1 VSSTTSIWQSTRPP
15 LPNSGPIV
23 EKGTGSLPPVPEL
36 SGGIVGIIVKALLGS
51 IGSFLAGLI
60 EPLMATVQ
68 RLIGIKR
75 MPWLF
80 LTPNLVAV
88 GVFALF
94 PVLLNV
100 YYAFTGSDRV
110 YPGERPFVGTDNF
123 RILLN
128 CGDYTNPSSC
138 TRDLFWRALYN
149 TAAFVPV
156 QVIALTIVSLIT
168 ALVLNRP
175 LRGLGFFRAIFF
187 LPVML
192 SPVVVALVWRW
203 ILQRQGLL
211 NGLAGGVG
219 LGPFDWLGTPSFSFF
234 WSVFVTV
241 WARMGFYTLILLAGL
256 QAIPRDVYEAA
267 KMDSASPWRVFS
279 KITLPLLQP
288 TLLVVV
294 VLGTIGAV
302 QTFDELYVL
311 TGGGPGSATLLLIQH
326 IYETGFAASPRNLG
340 LAAAASLLVGVV
352 LLLLTLLQFR
362 FARRSYDG

>member
-1 VSSTTSIWQSTRPP
+1 MQQFARR
-15 LPNSGPIV
+15 LA
-23 EKGTGSLPPVPEL
+23 
-36 SGGIVGIIVKALLGS
+36 GGAGS
-51 IGSFLAGLI
+51 ILGNLI
-60 EPLMATVQ
+60 EPPMNAVQ
-68 RLIGIKR
+68 RLIGIRR

-88 GVFALF
+88 ALFALF
-94 PVLLNV
+94 PVLLNI
-100 YYAFTGSDRV
+100 YYSVTGSDRI
-110 YPGERPFVGTDNF
+110 YPGERPYVGGENF
-123 RILLN
+123 RVLLS
-128 CGDYTNPSSC
+128 CTDYTNPATCS
-138 TRDLFWRALYN
+138 RDLFWRALYN

-156 QVIALTIVSLIT
+156 QVIALTVISLIT

-175 LRGLGFFRAIFF
+175 IRGRGFFRAMYF

-192 SPVVVALVWRW
+192 SPVVVALIWRW

-211 NGLAGGVG
+211 NGILDAVG
-219 LGPFDWLGTPSFSFF
+219 SGPADWLGTPQMSFF

-241 WARMGFYTLILLAGL
+241 WARIGFYTLILLAGL

-267 KMDSASPWRVFS
+267 KMDSASPWRVFY

-288 TLLVVV
+288 TILVVV
-294 VLGTIGAV
+294 VLSTIGAV

-326 IYETGFAASPRNLG
+326 IYETGFASSPRNLG
-340 LAAAASLLVGVV
+340 FAAAASLLVGVV

-362 FARRSYDG
+362 FSGRGYDGQ